1 MSLNL
6 FKNKIFI
13 RIIHGTLVLIFTL
26 CIIELYYCAIT
37 DTVGNILYI
46 TCTILFLEGAALIIN
61 KGRCPLEY
69 AHKKAG
75 DAEGFFDLLFP
86 TYLVPY
92 VIPVVAILVA
102 VGFLWLYL

>member
-1 MSLNL
+1 MKVEIEPEVFEKMKELYADYLEEKRIGEKVSTLRSLSN
-6 FKNKIFI
+6 N
-13 RIIHGTLVLIFTL
+13 IFT
-26 CIIELYYCAIT
+26 
-37 DTVGNILYI
+37 V
-46 TCTILFLEGAALIIN
+46 
-61 KGRCPLEY
+61 EY